1 MKIKILK
8 SLAGLD
14 FSFYAGQIVEID
26 DKNASQLIKAGLAE
40 EVENDANNTT
50 RGKKLSKG
58 RK

>member
-14 FSFYAGQIVEID
+14 FSFYAGQITEVD
-26 DKNASQLIKAGLAE
+26 DKIAIEFIEVGLAE
-40 EVENDANNTT
+40 EVGEDANNS
-50 RGKKLSKG
+50 GGSKKLPKG